1 MTIARDIHTGQVV
14 GQVTAVRR
22 PSIPQMLGLENA
34 PEGITILT
42 REGYL
47 TVPATSVRV
56 EEVR

>member
-1 MTIARDIHTGQVV
+1 MTIARDIRTGQVV

-22 PSIPQMLGLENA
+22 LSIPQMLDLPNA

-56 EEVR
+56 EEIR